1 MWRRRSHLVLYKRD
15 VYRSSNDG
23 DVVWAEFVRFGCV
36 RPIGLHSLPAAAA
49 ATQCQYQ
56 KAIERKRERKGG
68 ELSAVAAAAERFF
81 YSRRSEKNSGENKER
96 YIIASS

>member
-1 MWRRRSHLVLYKRD
+1 MRRRRSHLVLYKRD

-49 ATQCQYQ
+49 TQCQYQ
-56 KAIERKRERKGG
+56 KAIERKGG

-81 YSRRSEKNSGENKER
+81 FSRRSEKNSGENKER